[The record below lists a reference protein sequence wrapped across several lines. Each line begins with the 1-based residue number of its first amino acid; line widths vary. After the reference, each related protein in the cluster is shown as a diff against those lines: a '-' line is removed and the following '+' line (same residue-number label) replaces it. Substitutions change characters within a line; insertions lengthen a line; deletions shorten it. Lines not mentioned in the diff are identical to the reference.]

1 MRVTVTGLH
10 MATGPA
16 LQTHA
21 EAKAAELAHHFDKVN
36 DVHVAFVQEP
46 HHHHL
51 HGAVLNV
58 QANGISLRAE
68 GQGIDWYAAL
78 DDATAK
84 LVRQLDKYKGRMN
97 KHRERRAQFK
107 EQLKDMGP
115 LAFEESTLDDA
126 QLENAPTD
134 MFAPHFNDHFAAQ
147 YSDLAPQINK
157 KEVTKIAA
165 MSLDE
170 AVMQMDLLHKPAFL
184 FINAQT
190 GVFNM
195 VYREGDNAVK
205 WVAPK

>member
-1 MRVTVTGLH
+1 MHVTVTGVH

-21 EAKAAELAHHFDKVN
+21 EAKAAELAHHFEKIN
-36 DVHVAFVQEP
+36 DVHVAFVQEA

-51 HGAVLNV
+51 HGAVLTV
-58 QANGISLRAE
+58 QANGLALRAE

-84 LVRQLDKYKGRMN
+84 LVRQLDKYKGRLN

-107 EQLKDMGP
+107 ERLKDMGP
-115 LAFEESTLDDA
+115 LAFEETVLDDA
-126 QLENAPTD
+126 KLEDAPTD
-134 MFAPHFNDHFAAQ
+134 MFAANFIEFA
-147 YSDLAPQINK
+147 PKINK
-157 KEVTKIAA
+157 KEVTTIAA

-190 GVFNM
+190 GAYNM

-205 WVAPK
+205 WVAPR